1 MNISKFDSTQFY
13 CEYTTTS
20 ELKQLQSQWKGTSGI
35 WDIQFPRASKSVEL
49 LASYYKA
56 KYDTA
61 IMIKSVTDKDCTP
74 SNSDLA
80 KFSEDLNEYL
90 KEARGRAAEQE
101 EHREVLLIKYF
112 GVGVY
117 ENGHA
122 IPLIYIKK
130 GSEEAL
136 FLANSLGLHN
146 DNVHTWIF
154 NNAAKIPVYAIDRWR
169 EASATGC
176 YIDALAFIREA
187 IGKEN
192 GSYRIPDLL
201 ESLINNNTQCTD
213 EKTKLP
219 YNALQKLHPRL
230 LKTFQWNTDPYSNP
244 ANAEVKVD
252 KKGRTITEH
261 FTEYKK
267 LSRDGKNLASY
278 VAQKGMKYRGT
289 VEMEFY
295 LQQMRSKDGAEL
307 SKELR
312 VKFIEGAKTQLQ
324 PKANPS
330 ETKDHLHDYA
340 CQFAQDNNCKI
351 EPWVYPSK
359 LDEAT
364 KPHVKKLPETTHNS
378 FYQTAAIGL
387 LAGAALGVLA
397 ACIFKTSPNISSL
410 RNLASSFSTS
420 EIAGHIFIDGS
431 IGACMGIL
439 SGAIVGKC
447 QER

>member
-13 CEYTTTS
+13 CEYTTKFPERES
-20 ELKQLQSQWKGTSGI
+20 KWKGASGI
-35 WDIQFPRASKSVEL
+35 WEIQFPRASKSVDL

-56 KYDTA
+56 KYDA
-61 IMIKSVTDKDCTP
+61 IITIKSVTDKDCIA
-74 SNSDLA
+74 SNSDPDN
-80 KFSEDLNEYL
+80 FSQHLNEYL
-90 KEARGRAAEQE
+90 QEARARAVGLE
-101 EHREVLLIKYF
+101 EHREVLLIKYS

-146 DNVHTWIF
+146 DNVHMWIF

-176 YIDALAFIREA
+176 YSDALAFIREA

-201 ESLINNNTQCTD
+201 ESLINNNTQYTD

-219 YNALQKLHPRL
+219 YNAVQKLHPRL
-230 LKTFQWNTDPYSNP
+230 LKTFQWNTDFYSDP
-244 ANAEVKVD
+244 ANAAVKVD
-252 KKGRTITEH
+252 KKDRTIAEH
-261 FTEYKK
+261 FAKYKK
-267 LSRDGKNLASY
+267 PSLCCVERHSY

-295 LQQMRSKDGAEL
+295 LQQMRSEDGAEL

-312 VKFIEGAKTQLQ
+312 AKFIGGAKLLLKPQ
-324 PKANPS
+324 ANPS
-330 ETKDHLHDYA
+330 EPSGYLYEYA
-340 CQFAQDNNCKI
+340 CQFALDNNCKI
-351 EPWVYPSK
+351 EPWVYSPK
-359 LDEAT
+359 LDEAARPNAEDT
-364 KPHVKKLPETTHNS
+364 PEITHNS
-378 FYQTAAIGL
+378 FYQPVAIGL
-387 LAGAALGVLA
+387 L
-397 ACIFKTSPNISSL
+397 T
-410 RNLASSFSTS
+410 
-420 EIAGHIFIDGS
+420 
-431 IGACMGIL
+431 
-439 SGAIVGKC
+439 
-447 QER
+447 